1 MGFVPGEEMI
11 DDADVDELE
20 VDDAAVAEAEA
31 EGAGDEP
38 IGVEAHPPSPE
49 VALAAAATTD
59 DDGMV
64 FLDEAPYEQYKPV
77 GSISTWRTNVGMRCF
92 LHTGCSVTRS
102 RRRVT
107 DSQLLQWLCARQVLG
122 VGTLPDVENAAREA
136 HQRLSY
142 KFLSANS

>member
-64 FLDEAPYEQYKPV
+64 FLDDCDPSLVLEHRRLFRQVLSWSVSRRQKLTCIPIP
-77 GSISTWRTNVGMRCF
+77 SISTGASS
-92 LHTGCSVTRS
+92 LLPAIGGQPLPHTC
-102 RRRVT
+102 
-107 DSQLLQWLCARQVLG
+107 
-122 VGTLPDVENAAREA
+122 
-136 HQRLSY
+136 
-142 KFLSANS
+142 